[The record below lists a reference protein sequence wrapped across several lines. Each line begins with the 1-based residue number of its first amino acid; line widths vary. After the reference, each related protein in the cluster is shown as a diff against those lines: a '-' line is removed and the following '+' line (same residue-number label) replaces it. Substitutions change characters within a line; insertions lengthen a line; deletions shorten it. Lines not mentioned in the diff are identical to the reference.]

1 MEILIKGA
9 ETSAMQTE
17 TKIQDFILA
26 AITTGIIIPGKVKS
40 VGIIMVMKILVLDET
55 ETIMEMEIR
64 EAAEMETIM
73 AITI

>member
-1 MEILIKGA
+1 MEISITGA
-9 ETSAMQTE
+9 ETLAMQTE
-17 TKIQDFILA
+17 TKIQDFILTG
-26 AITTGIIIPGKVKS
+26 ITTGIIIPGKVKS

>member
-17 TKIQDFILA
+17 TKIQDFILVG
-26 AITTGIIIPGKVKS
+26 ITTGIIIPGKVKS

>member
-1 MEILIKGA
+1 MEISITGA

-17 TKIQDFILA
+17 TKIQDFILTG
-26 AITTGIIIPGKVKS
+26 ITTGIIIPGKVKS

>member
-26 AITTGIIIPGKVKS
+26 GITTGIIIPGKVKS